1 MTWLYCCL
9 ASALL
14 WLTVLLLPWRPW
26 STRESLDAD
35 LECDDAGLGDVTAL
49 VPARNEAA
57 VLGTTLRALA
67 AQGEGLKIVVI
78 DDQSRDDTRRVALE
92 SAAGDVTVLTGAPL
106 PRGWTGKLW
115 ALEQGRPQADRP
127 LMLLVDADIAL
138 APGTV
143 AALRR
148 KMNASG
154 ARLIS
159 LMAAPPLSGF
169 WERLL
174 LPAYIY
180 FFKLLYP
187 FRLANSRSARVAAA
201 AGGCI
206 LLETRVLE
214 EIGGFAALRGELID
228 DCALARRVK
237 HAGHRTWIGLT
248 HSARMQRRQRLADIW
263 NMVARTAFTQL
274 RYSVLWLG
282 LCTALL
288 VLAFAVPLMAL
299 VLAPAAVK
307 GIAAAAGAA
316 MAACYL
322 PTLRYYGLSRWWAA
336 ALPFTGTLYLAMTW
350 TSALRCWRGR
360 RSQWKDRVYPRLPER
375 PARE

>member
-1 MTWLYCCL
+1 MIWLYCCL

-14 WLTVLLLPWRPW
+14 WLAVVLLPWRPW
-26 STRESLDAD
+26 STRESLDAEP
-35 LECDDAGLGDVTAL
+35 ECGDADLGDVTVL
-49 VPARNEAA
+49 IPARNEAA
-57 VLGTTLRALA
+57 VIDTTLRALA
-67 AQGEGLKIVVI
+67 AQGKGLKIVVI

-92 SAAGDVTVLTGAPL
+92 SEARNVTVLTGAPL
-106 PRGWTGKLW
+106 PSGWTGKLW
-115 ALEQGRPQADRP
+115 ALEQGRSHADRP
-127 LMLLVDADIAL
+127 LTLLVDADIAL

-154 ARLIS
+154 VQFIS

-187 FRLANSRSARVAAA
+187 FRLANADAVRVSAA
-201 AGGCI
+201 AGGCV

-237 HAGHRTWIGLT
+237 RAGHRTWIGLT
-248 HSARMQRRQRLADIW
+248 HSVRMQRRQRLADIW
-263 NMVARTAFTQL
+263 NMVARTAYTQL
-274 RYSVLWLG
+274 RYSLLWLS

-288 VLAFAVPLMAL
+288 ALAFAVPLTGLM
-299 VLAPAAVK
+299 LAPAAAK
-307 GIAAAAGAA
+307 GAAAAAGAA

-336 ALPFTGTLYLAMTW
+336 ALPIIGVLYLAMTW
-350 TSALRCWRGR
+350 TSALRYWRGR
-360 RSQWKDRVYPRLPER
+360 RSQWKDRVYPRLPEH